1 MNDKNDQGLL
11 SEGVPATERQSDALG
26 SADGMPAVTEPL
38 STIDALESLLDRSS
52 DSQLA
57 ATQPPSESTPACDV
71 DDDEISEYM
80 ASLMERYGI
89 RKEPE
94 RRADPAVTAPAP
106 SSTPSQAAVEPSAAA
121 EGPQSRPESA
131 DGEVPRREPS
141 RPPETATDIA
151 SLRYLANASA
161 RSAVNAHLV
170 IQIVAAAYTKLTL
183 AIVATFSSA
192 LCAFSAQSV
201 ASPIYAMAVASGA
214 AGVFWVAQYWRLTG
228 ELRTLLAR
236 SSSREAAAANSS
248 A

>member
-57 ATQPPSESTPACDV
+57 ATQPPKGSRPACGV
-71 DDDEISEYM
+71 DDDEISQYM

-89 RKEPE
+89 RQDPE
-94 RRADPAVTAPAP
+94 QRVGTAVTAPAP
-106 SSTPSQAAVEPSAAA
+106 SPAASQAAVEPAA
-121 EGPQSRPESA
+121 EAFPQSRPDSA
-131 DGEVPRREPS
+131 EGEVRRREPS

-151 SLRYLANASA
+151 SLRCLANASA

-170 IQIVAAAYTKLTL
+170 IQIVAGAYTKLIL
-183 AIVATFSSA
+183 AIVAMFSSA
-192 LCAFSAQSV
+192 ICAFSAPSV
-201 ASPIYAMAVASGA
+201 ASPSYAVAVASGA

-236 SSSREAAAANSS
+236 SSAREPAAVDDS